1 MRICHIWDADY
12 PWDIR
17 IEKVSESLVEA
28 GHCVHLVCRNAGRLP
43 RSDSSGTF
51 HIRRLPAIPAALGPL
66 HAFCNFPCPVSPFW
80 IFEIARVV
88 RQYQVDLILVRD
100 LPLSIAAILVGVL
113 YRIPV
118 VLDMAENYPAMLR
131 DRLRYTPTT
140 LLGRIIRHPIL
151 ARLIERVTLQFVD
164 HVIVVVD
171 ESRDRLIATGVS
183 PDQITVATNTPRIDQ
198 WNVSDQ
204 VKPERSLRGGLHI
217 VYLGNLDGSRGVD
230 TTIRAF
236 AILKQRGI
244 QMRLSIIGQGPSGRI
259 LEELIVRLDLRDQV
273 VLKGRLPFREVQATF
288 RETDI
293 GLIPHYSTEAW
304 NTTMPN
310 KLFDY
315 MLWRIPVVVSDVKP
329 VAAIVRSEK
338 CGEVFKERDPDDLAR
353 CILALTDPKV
363 RKEKGENGRAAIY
376 RRYNWKVDVNGLIK
390 AIEAVHERNR

>member
-1 MRICHIWDADY
+1 
-12 PWDIR
+12 
-17 IEKVSESLVEA
+17 
-28 GHCVHLVCRNAGRLP
+28 
-43 RSDSSGTF
+43 
-51 HIRRLPAIPAALGPL
+51 
-66 HAFCNFPCPVSPFW
+66 VSPFW